1 MGNPRIPKSVKY
13 FASLI
18 FRSEISL
25 HQAQGELTNYIGK
38 IQSTTGLI
46 PFSHSNY
53 YDRELGESLM
63 RLFLLFD
70 PLLHRDLLPEI
81 KLKTNEIE
89 RLLSVDGKR
98 TVNIDPGYIALEH
111 VVLAT
116 TKGYSHRI
124 YLNKG
129 IYADLALVYHNGT
142 YRPLE
147 WTYPDYREQQTIDI
161 MNQWREHYKDQYKG
175 LRKC

>member
-1 MGNPRIPKSVKY
+1 MGNPHIPKSVKY

-18 FRSEISL
+18 FSSEMSL

-38 IQSTTGLI
+38 IQATTGLM

-53 YDRELGESLM
+53 YDKELGEKLM
-63 RLFLLFD
+63 RLFLLFE

-89 RLLSVDGKR
+89 RLLSLNGKR
-98 TVNIDPGYIALEH
+98 TVNIDPGYIALEQ

-129 IYADLALVYHNGT
+129 IYADLTLVYQNGT
-142 YRPLE
+142 YKPLE
-147 WTYPDYREQQTIDI
+147 WTYPDYREKETIFI
-161 MNQWREHYKDQYKG
+161 MNQWRDQYKG
-175 LRKC
+175 LIKC